1 MSKPYSVAQP
11 ERSTIDAME
20 GVVAL
25 EFGADWCGH
34 CKAAQPL
41 FGAAMAQYPAV
52 QHIKVED
59 GSGRKLG
66 RSFRVKLWPTLVVV
80 RQGQEV
86 ARVVRPADE
95 EEVRQALASAHA

>member
-1 MSKPYSVAQP
+1 MSKPYSVEQP
-11 ERSTIDAME
+11 ERSAVDAMD
-20 GVVAL
+20 GIVAL

-41 FGAAMAQYPAV
+41 IQAALGAYPSV

-66 RSFRVKLWPTLVVV
+66 RSLRVKLWPTVVV
-80 RQGQEV
+80 LRQGQEL

-95 EEVRQALASAHA
+95 EEVRRALATAD